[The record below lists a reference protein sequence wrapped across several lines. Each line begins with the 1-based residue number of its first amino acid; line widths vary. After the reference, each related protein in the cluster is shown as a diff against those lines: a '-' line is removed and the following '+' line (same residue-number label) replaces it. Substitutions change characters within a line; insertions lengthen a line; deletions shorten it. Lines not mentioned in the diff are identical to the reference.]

1 MAEQSPS
8 QNQIFQN
15 RAKPGQGAAKFF
27 QGKSLDFLGFPCSKR
42 AFSMGYRD
50 PPGKKSFCFGSVS
63 RIKRANAGHFLTL
76 ITTEAIVARIPLV
89 RKTKPL
95 LKASWRDRQIK
106 A

>member
-50 PPGKKSFCFGSVS
+50 PPGKKVF
-63 RIKRANAGHFLTL
+63 AL
-76 ITTEAIVARIPLV
+76 ARFPELNVQMPGIF
-89 RKTKPL
+89 
-95 LKASWRDRQIK
+95 
-106 A
+106 